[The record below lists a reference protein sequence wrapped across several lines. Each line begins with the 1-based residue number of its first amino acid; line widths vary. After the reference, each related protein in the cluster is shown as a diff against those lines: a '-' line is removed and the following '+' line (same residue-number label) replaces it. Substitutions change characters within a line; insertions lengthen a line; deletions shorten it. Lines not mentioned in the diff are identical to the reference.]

1 MMIEKGNKNMLKFE
15 KLATVGDVIR
25 AYDFKPMVGRSDC
38 FVEGKVEA
46 ITNETGYKAYKI
58 TCMSDFFD
66 GKFRKGVRTSRVA
79 KEVYVPME
87 VSFMEYDGRIIN
99 LSK

>member
-1 MMIEKGNKNMLKFE
+1 MMRKGNKMLKFE

-25 AYDFKPMVGRSDC
+25 AYDFKPMYGRSDC
-38 FVEGKVEA
+38 FIEGKV
-46 ITNETGYKAYKI
+46 ISINEERGYKAYKI
-58 TCMSDFFD
+58 MCINDFFD

-87 VSFMEYDGRIIN
+87 VDFMEYDARVMN

>member
-1 MMIEKGNKNMLKFE
+1 MKIEKEMKMLKFE

-25 AYDFKPMVGRSDC
+25 AYDFKPMYGRSDC
-38 FVEGKVEA
+38 FIEGKV
-46 ITNETGYKAYKI
+46 ISINEDRGYKAYKVECI
-58 TCMSDFFD
+58 NDFFD
-66 GKFRKGVRTSRVA
+66 GKFRKGARSSRVG

-87 VSFMEYDGRIIN
+87 VDFMEYDARVIN